1 MTMIKYKF
9 VETKMDV
16 HPILAASNL
25 KYVSLYKLQMHDFN
39 FNPINKTKTDH
50 VQKRLH
56 FERDDTKEEQ

>member
-1 MTMIKYKF
+1 
-9 VETKMDV
+9 MDV
-16 HPILAASNL
+16 HPILATSNL
-25 KYVSLYKLQMHDFN
+25 KYVSLYKLQRHDFN